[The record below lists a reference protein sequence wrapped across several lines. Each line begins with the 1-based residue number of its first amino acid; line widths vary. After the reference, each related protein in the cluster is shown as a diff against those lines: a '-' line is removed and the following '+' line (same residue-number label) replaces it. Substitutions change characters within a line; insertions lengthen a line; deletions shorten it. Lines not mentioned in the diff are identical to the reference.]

1 MRTPATN
8 SPNPHWA
15 ASYAAFIL
23 WRVAPGPNA
32 DGCRELTYAGS
43 VVGGTKDELR
53 GSIVARADVGHV
65 RLPTDQLLSTE
76 NTFETH
82 HYYLKHKNM
91 T

>member
-1 MRTPATN
+1 MLRLTSGGLLPVQMLT
-8 SPNPHWA
+8 A
-15 ASYAAFIL
+15 A
-23 WRVAPGPNA
+23 
-32 DGCRELTYAGS
+32 ELTYAGS

-76 NTFETH
+76 NTFEMH
-82 HYYLKHKNM
+82 QYYLKSKNM